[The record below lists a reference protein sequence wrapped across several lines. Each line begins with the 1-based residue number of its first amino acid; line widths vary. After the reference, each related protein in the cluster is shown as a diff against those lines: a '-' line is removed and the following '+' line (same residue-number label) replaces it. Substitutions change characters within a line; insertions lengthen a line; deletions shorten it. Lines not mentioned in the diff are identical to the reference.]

1 MEPLHLHPKE
11 GLAIMNGT
19 AVMTAV
25 ACLAY
30 DRARY
35 LAKLATRITS
45 MVSVALKG
53 NTNHFDERLFAV
65 KPHPGQNQ
73 IAAWIRSDLRMDQVA
88 RNSDRLRSEERRVGK
103 ERESQG
109 RVHA

>member
-1 MEPLHLHPKE
+1 MEPLHLHPKG
-11 GLAIMNGT
+11 GLGIMNGT

-30 DRARY
+30 DRAGY

-45 MVSVALKG
+45 MVSDALKG

-65 KPHPGQNQ
+65 EPQPGQNQ

-88 RNSDRLRSEERRVGK
+88 RRRDQVQERCSWCCDPLNISV
-103 ERESQG
+103 
-109 RVHA
+109 